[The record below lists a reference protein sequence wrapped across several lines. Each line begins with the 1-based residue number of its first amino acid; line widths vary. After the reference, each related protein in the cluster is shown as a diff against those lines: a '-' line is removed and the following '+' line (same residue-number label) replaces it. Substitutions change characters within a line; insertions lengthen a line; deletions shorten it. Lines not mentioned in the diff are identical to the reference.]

1 MKTIQEALKEGNNG
15 LNQSIKG
22 DFIGKHVLCNV
33 NSLVEYCLKHG
44 SEDPDAPVNFDEIEN
59 LYTLPEYYGTYASFP
74 GGTEQD
80 RDNEIERLQDLIDN
94 DPEIEGDTEELIKSE
109 ILALEELETEAQEIF
124 EWWAV
129 SSYLYEQLKAKGQ
142 PVVDAGSCYIWGR
155 CTTGQAILLDHV
167 ISEICA
173 EMEILE
179 GQPNAWK

>member
-1 MKTIQEALKEGNNG
+1 M
-15 LNQSIKG
+15 
-22 DFIGKHVLCNV
+22 
-33 NSLVEYCLKHG
+33 
-44 SEDPDAPVNFDEIEN
+44 
-59 LYTLPEYYGTYASFP
+59 PEYYGTYASFS

-80 RDNEIERLQDLIDN
+80 RDNEIERLQDLLAEAMPGKEQSIED
-94 DPEIEGDTEELIKSE
+94 EIAS
-109 ILALEELETEAQEIF
+109 LEDLETEAQEIF

-129 SSYLYEQLKAKGQ
+129 SSYLFEQLKAKGH